1 MNTGTRMHST
11 TPDPLAAL
19 LAEWLSRVICAA
31 HEHPDVDSSDSYAH
45 AIDEAMQARL
55 AAERIAEVQVARL
68 YAGLA
73 RRAAEHDAPHTTRT
87 TRSARAAR
95 APHAAH
101 PR

>member
-1 MNTGTRMHST
+1 MNTGTRMHSM

-31 HEHPDVDSSDSYAH
+31 HEHPDIDSSDSYAH
-45 AIDEAMQARL
+45 ATDEAMQARL

-73 RRAAEHDAPHTTRT
+73 RRAAERDAPRT

-95 APHAAH
+95 AARAAPAAD